1 MTHGVGCGCD
11 LHDPQLGAGAVAI
24 GLLLPDMWGYAVLG
38 GILIVVGILLL
49 VAFRRA
55 GGPLSG
61 NL

>member
-1 MTHGVGCGCD
+1 MVWVAGAICMI
-11 LHDPQLGAGAVAI
+11 LLGAGAVAI
-24 GLLLPDMWGYAVLG
+24 GLLLSMWGYAVLG

-49 VAFRRA
+49 VAFRRS

>member
-1 MTHGVGCGCD
+1 MVWVVGAICMI
-11 LHDPQLGAGAVAI
+11 LLGAGAVAI
-24 GLLLPDMWGYAVLG
+24 GLLLSMWGYAVLG

-49 VAFRRA
+49 VAFRRS